1 MQKSKYNETQIV
13 KILKTKESGMKV
25 ADICRQYGISEQ
37 TFYRWQ
43 SKYSGMESG
52 DIKRLKLMEEENPKL
67 KQLLGEK
74 ELDIQALKAALAGN
88 YH

>member
-43 SKYSGMESG
+43 ASTVAWRRAISSV
-52 DIKRLKLMEEENPKL
+52 
-67 KQLLGEK
+67 
-74 ELDIQALKAALAGN
+74 
-88 YH
+88 